1 MPKRTALDFPLDTYG
16 QSVNGVNL
24 EYFPPRKTCEL
35 LIVAGIHGE
44 EPETTVAL
52 SRAVRSLQS
61 DEISSSISLVLSA
74 NPDGLVLGTRGNA
87 NGVDLNRNFPST
99 NWQSDPTTCRWHV
112 DESEEL
118 PILTGSAPAS
128 EPESKALIELIDSLS
143 PKIVLTLHGPLA
155 CVDDPDG
162 TPLAGWIAKETGF
175 PLVTELGYPHPRL
188 HGNVGE
194 RKKSPLGHLG
204 VSTGRRGVDQQ
215 ITGPHSREY
224 TLGESSNAH
233 IETITQIS
241 SCLPSPVHPPSKN
254 EEGSR
259 SLLSFCNRGSCE
271 LL

>member
-1 MPKRTALDFPLDTYG
+1 MPKRTAFDFPFDTYG

-24 EYFPPRKTCEL
+24 EYFPPRKNCEL

-99 NWQSDPTTCRWHV
+99 NWQSDPTNCRWHV

-128 EPESKALIELIDSLS
+128 EPESQALIELIDSLS

-175 PLVTELGYPHPRL
+175 PLVTELGYPTP
-188 HGNVGE
+188 GSMGTWAKE
-194 RKKSPLGHLG
+194 RNLPWVTWEFPPDGVESISKSQVPIL
-204 VSTGRRGVDQQ
+204 V
-215 ITGPHSREY
+215 
-224 TLGESSNAH
+224 H
-233 IETITQIS
+233 I
-241 SCLPSPVHPPSKN
+241 
-254 EEGSR
+254 
-259 SLLSFCNRGSCE
+259 LSGKAPMRT
-271 LL
+271 